1 MLANDK
7 KMRFRTHPIRLP
19 QPSNPQPPTRNMQV
33 RVLLLA
39 AVVLVAGRV
48 VVQAGTSDPSVP
60 VGSLHA
66 NPVIVRAGTLPELNW
81 TIAYPQTVI
90 DVIDVTPSGKITPKE
105 DLYVDVRVLGAA
117 YQISTNSW
125 GLVESNV
132 KIASANYSRFFY
144 DRQNNVNPTKIM
156 YTRLVRK
163 GEVINFKSRCHNGSS
178 WRPYY
183 STETTNQNV
192 AALANGDD
200 PPNYTPAFS
209 QGNIESYL
217 RPYLDTNG
225 RMKIGPLDVI
235 YLFELGQAQINSGF
249 DMQDLVLLVTF
260 RRVQT

>member
-1 MLANDK
+1 MHG
-7 KMRFRTHPIRLP
+7 RIRLI
-19 QPSNPQPPTRNMQV
+19 
-33 RVLLLA
+33 A
-39 AVVLVAGRV
+39 LVTFMVSGGWLN
-48 VVQAGTSDPSVP
+48 AGTSDPSVP

-90 DVIDVTPSGKITPKE
+90 DVIDVTASGKITPKE

-117 YQISTNSW
+117 YQIGTNTW

-132 KIASANYSRFFY
+132 KIASGNYSRFFY

-163 GEVINFKSRCHNGSS
+163 GEVINFKSRCNSGSS
-178 WRPYY
+178 WKPYY

-209 QGNIESYL
+209 QGNVESYL
-217 RPYLDTNG
+217 RPYMDANG
-225 RMKIGPLDVI
+225 RMKLGPLDVI

-260 RRVQT
+260 RRVQA